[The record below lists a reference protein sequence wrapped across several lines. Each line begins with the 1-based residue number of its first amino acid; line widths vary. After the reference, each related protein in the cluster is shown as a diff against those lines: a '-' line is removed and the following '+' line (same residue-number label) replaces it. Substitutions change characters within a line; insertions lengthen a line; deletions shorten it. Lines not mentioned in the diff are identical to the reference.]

1 MTAPLAPQ
9 TRSGRPARETLI
21 GATLLIGFWFVIS
34 PWVIGSYLHAASNTW
49 NNIVAGILIALF
61 ATPRMAREPHIIWAT
76 VGDAA
81 LGIWVFCSP
90 WIYGY
95 TANAGRFVNAL
106 CVGALV
112 FALTA
117 LSGTERTTA

>member
-1 MTAPLAPQ
+1 MTAPLSPH
-9 TRSGRPARETLI
+9 TSSGRPARETLI

-34 PWVIGSYLHAASNTW
+34 PWVIGSYLHTAANTW
-49 NNIVAGILIALF
+49 NNIVAGILIAFF
-61 ATPRMAREPHIIWAT
+61 AAPRMAHEPHVGWAT
-76 VGDAA
+76 VADAA

-95 TANAGRFVNAL
+95 TTNAGRFVNAL

-112 FALTA
+112 FALTV
-117 LSGTERTTA
+117 LSGHERTTA